1 MVKLVSRASGQG
13 DQNFQLCSVILLGR
27 KASTRQAVRER
38 NKLELIPSSTMK
50 KPRKWYVCNFAGEIC
65 FLSRYLVVSPR
76 SQPIKVCNV
85 YLLRFSWQGS
95 FTACTM

>member
-50 KPRKWYVCNFAGEIC
+50 KLRKWYVCNVAGETC
-65 FLSRYLVVSPR
+65 FLSRYLVVSPC
-76 SQPIKVCNV
+76 S
-85 YLLRFSWQGS
+85 
-95 FTACTM
+95 